1 MIHPL
6 LLYWRIP
13 SLPKHGLQ
21 LLGQYQ
27 RTAFRPLADGLLQI
41 LVIAQGTVYRTYG
54 IFLDVCAELQ
64 PQDALLERTHI
75 VRHTEV
81 VAAHAEHHRPRA
93 LRLEVRLTFL
103 HRLDQTRVGQLG
115 REGFLV
121 GHILV
126 GIHRQGL
133 RGDDQLAA
141 DTLTQERRAYWGIWQ
156 KLPPYRPNSFYS

>member
-1 MIHPL
+1 MITESSMDCVGRTF
-6 LLYWRIP
+6 LYYL
-13 SLPKHGLQ
+13 S
-21 LLGQYQ
+21 
-27 RTAFRPLADGLLQI
+27 
-41 LVIAQGTVYRTYG
+41 
-54 IFLDVCAELQ
+54 ELQ
-64 PQDALLERTHI
+64 FLHTLLKRTHI
-75 VRHTEV
+75 VSHTEV